1 MVGVI
6 VAVDTVLVAGIFKYE
21 LQKDVAGGPSF
32 LSTVSA
38 RLTALQSTL
47 FSKWAGVGSSEAVA
61 KLRVPAAASKERR
74 RMMDARLFHRE
85 TSSNQGKAGFATG
98 GHVAPEY
105 PSYTS
110 LVEMSAVRCM
120 VS

>member
-1 MVGVI
+1 M

-21 LQKDVAGGPSF
+21 LQKEVAGGPSF

-61 KLRVPAAASKERR
+61 MPRVPAAANKERR
-74 RMMDARLFHRE
+74 RMMDASVFQR
-85 TSSNQGKAGFATG
+85 
-98 GHVAPEY
+98 
-105 PSYTS
+105 
-110 LVEMSAVRCM
+110 
-120 VS
+120 